1 MTASDVNIT
10 CPRRACI
17 LSLILFPSAAAVFP
31 AAGENPSRNGVVSRS
46 DNMKPAEEEGARPLA
61 NGLFIELLPQ

>member
-1 MTASDVNIT
+1 MTASRLTYGAPVFL
-10 CPRRACI
+10 R
-17 LSLILFPSAAAVFP
+17 LILFSSAAAVFP